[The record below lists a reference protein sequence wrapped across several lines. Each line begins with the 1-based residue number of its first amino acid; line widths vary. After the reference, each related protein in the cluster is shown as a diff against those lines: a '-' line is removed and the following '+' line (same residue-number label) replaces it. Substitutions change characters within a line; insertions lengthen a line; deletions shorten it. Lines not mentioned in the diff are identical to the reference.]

1 MHLGLPG
8 EVLARLALLG
18 HAQISRG
25 MEVRISS
32 RTILEGKLAIEQSA
46 DYRGIILLSE
56 SAASCKSCVAPT
68 GQYQHFD
75 EQEYRSHE
83 YRTDATR
90 KTVGLG

>member
-1 MHLGLPG
+1 MRFA
-8 EVLARLALLG
+8 VTR

-25 MEVRISS
+25 MAVRILS
-32 RTILEGKLAIEQSA
+32 RTIFGGKLAIEQLA
-46 DYRGIILLSE
+46 DYHGIILLSE